1 MASKWRDQVHLRP
14 MSIPSFTTW
23 ITGASSGIGEA
34 TALALSSPGAHL
46 VLVARRADRLA
57 GVAAACEAK
66 GARVHQVLG
75 DVREVNV
82 LYTQLAALPAPFS
95 EPDVLVNNAGL
106 ALGLDKAQAASGDA
120 WRTMIDTNVISVVEL
135 TRLTLPGMVARKRGH
150 VVFIGSIAGHYPY
163 PGGNVYG
170 ATKSFVEHFALNLR
184 ADLLGTGV
192 RVTNVA
198 PGAVNTEFSTVRF
211 AGDAARAD
219 AFYKDF
225 EPMVASD
232 VAECVR
238 WVVSLPAHVNV
249 NTLEVMPTAQANGP
263 FIYASNTVR

>member
-1 MASKWRDQVHLRP
+1 MTSATL
-14 MSIPSFTTW
+14 TTW

-34 TALALSSPGAHL
+34 TALALAVPGAHL
-46 VLVARRADRLA
+46 VLVARRADKLA
-57 GVAAACEAK
+57 AVAAACEAK
-66 GARVHQVLG
+66 GAAVRRVLG
-75 DVREVNV
+75 DVRNMSA
-82 LYTQLAALPAPFS
+82 LYTELTELPAPFC

-106 ALGLDKAQAASGDA
+106 ALGLDKAQAADGDA
-120 WRTMIDTNVISVVEL
+120 WRTMIDTNVTSVVEL
-135 TRLTLPGMVARKRGH
+135 TRLTLPGMVARRRGH

-192 RVTNVA
+192 RVTNLA

-249 NTLEVMPTAQANGP
+249 NTLEVMPTAQASGP
-263 FIYASNTVR
+263 FIYATNLR